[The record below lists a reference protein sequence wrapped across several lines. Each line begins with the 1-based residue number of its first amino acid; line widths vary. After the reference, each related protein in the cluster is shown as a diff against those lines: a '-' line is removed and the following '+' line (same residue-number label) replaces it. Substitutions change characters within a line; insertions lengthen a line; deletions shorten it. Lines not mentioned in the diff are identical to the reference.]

1 MKDFLFQ
8 KLKSKM
14 PADADPLHI
23 GEGGEGGKTEQL
35 VSKCYICGHEFK
47 SNLHLRNHMKI
58 KSFI

>member
-1 MKDFLFQ
+1 
-8 KLKSKM
+8 M

-23 GEGGEGGKTEQL
+23 GEGGEGGVGTGQL
-35 VSKCYICGHEFK
+35 VSKCYICGHESN